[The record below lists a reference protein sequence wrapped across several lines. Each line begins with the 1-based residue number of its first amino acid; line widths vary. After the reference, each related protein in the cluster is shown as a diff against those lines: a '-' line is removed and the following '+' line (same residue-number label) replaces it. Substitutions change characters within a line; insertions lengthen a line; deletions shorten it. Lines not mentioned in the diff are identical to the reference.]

1 MSFEEVIEKRR
12 SIRKYLDKDVSE
24 EDIKK
29 VIEAGILAP
38 SAHNRQPWKVKVLK
52 NELKEEV
59 YQAMM
64 LKKDLNSTIEMTA
77 NIIKEAPVL
86 LSVFYN
92 KEEAT
97 RDNDI
102 LSIGA
107 FLENMHLKATS
118 IGLGSLWIANTN
130 HIKEEIKNICDTDL
144 ECVSCLALGY
154 SDQNPNKRP
163 RKKYEEIVLK

>member
-1 MSFEEVIEKRR
+1 MSFEDVLEKRR

-24 EDIKK
+24 ENIKK
-29 VIEAGILAP
+29 VIEAGILSP
-38 SAHNRQPWKVKVLK
+38 SAHNRQPWKVKILK
-52 NELKEEV
+52 NELKSEV
-59 YQAMM
+59 YEALM
-64 LKKDLNSTIEMTA
+64 LKKDINHTIEMTA
-77 NIIKEAPVL
+77 NIIQEAPVL
-86 LSVFYN
+86 LAVFYD
-92 KEEAT
+92 KEEGT

-107 FLENMHLKATS
+107 FIENMHLKATS

-154 SDQNPNKRP
+154 SDQDPKKRP
-163 RKKYEEIVLK
+163 RKDYNEIVIE